1 MNHHMARQII
11 DALDPFL
18 SDRTT
23 ACAALMKHFEDAD
36 FVAWSTQDVLDQAD
50 LDSKSIS
57 EGDAREL
64 LHAIVRKRIVTWA
77 RGEDVHLDPADV
89 IAYLRER
96 LAREVEQAY
105 DDAREEVCA
114 YADCYSR
121 ATTEDYEGDPCCAAH
136 SQTIA

>member
-23 ACAALMKHFEDAD
+23 ACAALMKHFEDVD

-64 LHAIVRKRIVTWA
+64 LHAIVRKHDAGVGISWDTISEYLSDFPDAPTGA
-77 RGEDVHLDPADV
+77 RKGGMP
-89 IAYLRER
+89 
-96 LAREVEQAY
+96 
-105 DDAREEVCA
+105 
-114 YADCYSR
+114 
-121 ATTEDYEGDPCCAAH
+121 
-136 SQTIA
+136 